1 MNGITNN
8 ISPIVIIP
16 KLGALKGRQ
25 SIISN
30 RRFYEF
36 RGIKYA
42 EAPIGSHRFKAPI
55 PAKPWQG
62 IQNAE
67 HYARNCSNLKSFIY
81 LSESERN
88 NIDLEDCLSLDVYST
103 NTNFIDFKTNNFV
116 PVMVYVHGGSFR
128 NYNSPDFQ
136 PHYLMKRNI
145 VLVIMNYRLDALGE
159 YIHSI

>member
-1 MNGITNN
+1 M
-8 ISPIVIIP
+8 IIP
-16 KLGALKGRQ
+16 NLGVLKGRQ

-42 EAPIGSHRFKAPI
+42 EAPTGSKRFKAPT

-62 IQNAE
+62 IRNAE
-67 HYARNCSNLKSFIY
+67 HYAKNCSNLKNIMD

-103 NTNFIDFKTNNFV
+103 NTNFIDFKTNNLV

-136 PHYLMKRNI
+136 PNYLMKRNI
-145 VLVIMNYRLDALGE
+145 VLVIMNYRLDALGK
-159 YIHSI
+159 YYPYFHPQLRCTINS